1 MTRTTAAALLAAAL
15 SLSLS
20 PAVALAADTYEIL
33 GKDGK
38 KIGDLSLTAAPAGT
52 LIGIVAAP
60 GALTPG
66 KHGLHFH
73 ETADCSDVGQYKK
86 SGAHAGHAEGKHGLL
101 NPNGPEPGDLPNLVV
116 SADGSASVELF
127 TGLIKL
133 DQLKDE
139 NGSALIIHAKPDDHT
154 SQPIGGAGDRIACAA
169 IK

>member
-1 MTRTTAAALLAAAL
+1 MTRTIAAALLSAA
-15 SLSLS
+15 LS

-38 KIGDLSLTAAPAGT
+38 KIGDLTLMAAPAGA
-52 LIGIVAAP
+52 LLEIEIAP
-60 GALTPG
+60 GALSAG

-86 SGAHAGHAEGKHGLL
+86 SGSHAGHAEGKHGLL

-116 SADGSASVELF
+116 AADGSAKVELF

>member
-1 MTRTTAAALLAAAL
+1 MTRTIAAALLVAAL
-15 SLSLS
+15 S
-20 PAVALAADTYEIL
+20 PAAALAADAYEIM

-38 KIGDLSLTAAPAGT
+38 AIGSLSLTEAPSGV
-52 LIGIVAAP
+52 LMELELQP
-60 GALTPG
+60 SSMEPG

-86 SGAHAGHAEGKHGLL
+86 SGSHAGHAEGKHGLL

-116 SADGSASVELF
+116 GADGSAKVELF

-133 DQLKDE
+133 DGLKDA
-139 NGSALIIHAKPDDHT
+139 NGSALIIHAKADDHK
-154 SQPIGGAGDRIACAA
+154 SQPIGGAGDRVACAA

>member
-1 MTRTTAAALLAAAL
+1 MTRTIAAALLASTLA
-15 SLSLS
+15 
-20 PAVALAADTYEIL
+20 PAVALAADAYEIM

-38 KIGDLSLTAAPAGT
+38 KIGSVVLAAAPTGT
-52 LIGIVAAP
+52 LIELEIAA
-60 GALTPG
+60 GGLEPG

-73 ETADCSDVGQYKK
+73 ETADCSDTGQYKK
-86 SGAHAGHAEGKHGLL
+86 SGSHAGHAEGKHGLL

-116 SADGSASVELF
+116 GADGSAKVELF

-133 DQLKDE
+133 DGLKDE
-139 NGSALIIHAKPDDHT
+139 NGSALIIHAKADDHK

>member
-1 MTRTTAAALLAAAL
+1 MTRTIAAALLAAA
-15 SLSLS
+15 LS

-38 KIGDLSLTAAPAGT
+38 KIGDLTLMAAPAGA
-52 LIGIVAAP
+52 LLEIEIAP
-60 GALTPG
+60 GALSAG

-86 SGAHAGHAEGKHGLL
+86 SGSHAGHAEGKHGLL

-116 SADGSASVELF
+116 AADGSAKVELF

>member
-1 MTRTTAAALLAAAL
+1 MTRTLAAALLVAAM
-15 SLSLS
+15 S
-20 PAVALAADTYEIL
+20 PAAALAADTYEIM

-38 KIGDLSLTAAPAGT
+38 AIGTLSLAEAPTGV
-52 LIGIVAAP
+52 LMEVKLQP
-60 GALTPG
+60 GSMEPG

-73 ETADCSDVGQYKK
+73 ETADCSDTGQYKK

-116 SADGSASVELF
+116 AADGSALVELF
-127 TGLIKL
+127 TNLIKL
-133 DQLKDE
+133 DGLKDE
-139 NGSALIIHAKPDDHT
+139 NGSALIIHAKTDDHK